1 MTKTELSHLISN
13 GLSPL
18 VVGLTVLALLSF
30 ESTAGLTEA
39 LKWFFLATIL
49 LIVPVLL
56 IAIYMVNTGRMDS
69 LFSNRRH
76 QRHRIYVIGL
86 FFDVLTIWL
95 LTGLHAPV
103 IMVAAL
109 VAGLASVV
117 SFAFINLWWK
127 ISVHSSSIAALVT
140 VLFVLYGWWAV
151 FSLAVVP
158 MMWWARVVLGQHTIA
173 QVVAGSALSTIIVLI
188 TFSQYGIL

>member
-1 MTKTELSHLISN
+1 
-13 GLSPL
+13 
-18 VVGLTVLALLSF
+18 
-30 ESTAGLTEA
+30 
-39 LKWFFLATIL
+39 
-49 LIVPVLL
+49 
-56 IAIYMVNTGRMDS
+56 
-69 LFSNRRH
+69 
-76 QRHRIYVIGL
+76 
-86 FFDVLTIWL
+86 
-95 LTGLHAPV
+95 
-103 IMVAAL
+103 MVAAL

-158 MMWWARVVLGQHTIA
+158 LMWWARVVLGQHTIA
-173 QVVAGSALSTIIVLI
+173 QVVAGSVLSAVIVLI